1 MRRRDPLFELVGNFP
16 TTPRRGWGSSILL
29 NPEGDNIKQASAA
42 SSIVELLCAEY
53 GSQYKCTST
62 LATKIALLTHEW
74 TASQNGEALQIRNT
88 WWVALTEMLPLGPLP
103 GLLVIHTSDQMECD
117 RTELL
122 RVPGPVDERVLAVIR
137 HEQHFDPVW
146 WEAGNKYEAV
156 CPCLPSPIER
166 ISATLTA
173 DFGPARGALRIL
185 GAAYCRSLPF
195 LPPDSVQCTGSHAE
209 EALTEIGNWEPWIQY
224 IEHAGILS
232 DVDKTRAVIVLL
244 GCRHPVHLTQKYGR

>member
-1 MRRRDPLFELVGNFP
+1 MERPSRYE
-16 TTPRRGWGSSILL
+16 TRGG
-29 NPEGDNIKQASAA
+29 
-42 SSIVELLCAEY
+42 
-53 GSQYKCTST
+53 
-62 LATKIALLTHEW
+62 
-74 TASQNGEALQIRNT
+74 
-88 WWVALTEMLPLGPLP
+88 VALTEMLPLGPWP
-103 GLLVIHTSDQMECD
+103 GLLVIHTSDQIEWD

-146 WEAGNKYEAV
+146 WETGNKYKAV
-156 CPCLPSPIER
+156 CPCLPSSIER

-173 DFGPARGALRIL
+173 DFGSARGALRIL

-195 LPPDSVQCTGSHAE
+195 LPLDSVQCTGSHAE

-232 DVDKTRAVIVLL
+232 DVDKTRTAIVFF
-244 GCRHPVHLTQKYGR
+244 GCRHPCPPYPEVWSVTQGLMMLVPTWRIAQGSPADLTSTLIIIAFDTGGCHLGTATKPEVRNALTGSHRAAQNHDLPLGGRWGGSWISTI